1 MDLHGVPSSDVA
13 VPAPGASPKDSS
25 SPPPRPP
32 VLLAPAASPPPQLAP
47 PQGASCCAARRE
59 TLAPCAH
66 CALRSRSST
75 AHSTSL
81 QPATVDPSGKP
92 RLRAEREPGILFTS
106 VLSTS
111 AKQQRFEPVS
121 LCNLPAH
128 SQRRPDR
135 PGSRAAA
142 CAAAAAAAVGS
153 EAATSAS
160 ASKPAAGASAA
171 AAKPTCVAAAHGRPI
186 LAQASLTAAAATA
199 RCGQHAVGGRF
210 SGAEE
215 HGVGCGLDGWGCS

>member
-32 VLLAPAASPPPQLAP
+32 VLPAPAASPPPQLAP

-81 QPATVDPSGKP
+81 QPATVEPSGKP
-92 RLRAEREPGILFTS
+92 RQRAEREPGILFTS

-142 CAAAAAAAVGS
+142 CAAAA
-153 EAATSAS
+153 
-160 ASKPAAGASAA
+160 
-171 AAKPTCVAAAHGRPI
+171 KPTCVAAARGRPI